1 MGGSTM
7 QIRTISGAVRQLQ
20 KDDPD
25 TAVTAAYIRRLVLA
39 GKIPYTRSG
48 NRVLLNMDALRNYL
62 ELATYCQTSNIP
74 TKQQTA
80 ARIASEK

>member
-1 MGGSTM
+1 M

-48 NRVLLNMDALRNYL
+48 NRVLLNMDALRIYL
-62 ELATYCQTSNIP
+62 EDVTRCQVSNGLAM
-74 TKQQTA
+74 KQKETRTA
-80 ARIASEK
+80 PEK